1 MNKEMRYSSPEI
13 MEIIGAELKRRRLQL
28 AITLEE
34 FECGCSVSYHS
45 KIENG
50 KIIPKYTILR
60 ELCEKSGIT
69 EVELEALI
77 TLDDKISSIIENLF
91 WEKDLEIS
99 KIYETVCM
107 FDNYKSNL
115 IKMIYEINYLHWDKV
130 EKYSNSIYIIRGNL
144 KENDFYLYTYLLMR
158 ISNHKK
164 DYPEVYSLYKQM
176 KNCKNEFLLA
186 LATKEMFKAVCYF
199 GIENPVYLYDE
210 FNKRYISMLNYSTQD
225 MYELLIE
232 TLIKMDYDL
241 PDMILKHV
249 KKELKLKYYLIK
261 KDTLNIDLYIKENR
275 TTTLEKLMIYTA
287 KKDYAKAEKMYYK
300 LEFNKM
306 NAKDI
311 IIANY
316 CDILNRGNNEE
327 LADFIIDT
335 ALDYAKHTNDGQL
348 FKVLLHKLSDISFTV
363 GKYKTVAAMNL
374 VYFNMV
380 NKCNLCML

>member
-1 MNKEMRYSSPEI
+1 MNNEMRYSSPEI

-50 KIIPKYTILR
+50 KIIPKYSILK

-69 EVELEALI
+69 EAELDSLI
-77 TLDDKISSIIENLF
+77 TLDEKIALVIENIF

-99 KIYETVCM
+99 KIYESICM

-115 IKMIYEINYLHWDKV
+115 IKMIYELNYYHWEKV
-130 EKYSNSIYIIRGNL
+130 EKHSNSIYIIRGNL
-144 KENDFYLYTYLLMR
+144 KENDLYLYTYLLMR
-158 ISNHKK
+158 ISNHNK

-186 LATKEMFKAVCYF
+186 LASKEMFKAVCNF
-199 GIENPVYLYDE
+199 GIDNPIYSYEE
-210 FNKRYISMLNYSTQD
+210 FNKRYISMLNYQTQD

-232 TLIKMDYDL
+232 TLIKMDYEL
-241 PDMILKHV
+241 PETILKHL
-249 KKELKLKYYLIK
+249 KKDLKLKYFLVK
-261 KDTLNIDLYIKENR
+261 KDIENIDLYFKENR
-275 TTTLEKLMIYTA
+275 TTSLEKLLIYTV
-287 KKDYAKAEKMYYK
+287 KKDYAKAEKIYYK

-306 NAKDI
+306 SASDI

-327 LADFIIDT
+327 LADFIID
-335 ALDYAKHTNDGQL
+335 AGLDYAKKTNDGQL
-348 FKVLLHKLSDISFTV
+348 FKVLLQKLSDISFSV

-380 NKCNLCML
+380 NRCKLCML